1 MRFWLTLISLILLPI
16 GLAGALSAQGVV
28 DQQAALRD
36 AKAKAA
42 VAEQRSEALRQEASY
57 ATEAADRLIAQRAV
71 LGAEMDAATAQIAA
85 ANARMAIIAQRQAK
99 ARATLGAQS
108 EPILRLN
115 AALQQMTGR
124 PTALLLAQPGTR
136 QDYIHLRAVMAT
148 VDPFIRRRTAALRGQ
163 IAGQKELRSQEL
175 LALKSLADARTRLS
189 ERRTA
194 LAALEGDSR
203 SKAGELSAV
212 AAVEFEQAIAQ
223 GERARDL
230 VASIDTIRMSGEKA
244 QSLAALDGPLL
255 REPVNGRLGAPA
267 TKAYTLPA
275 GSKLVFGF
283 NELNQTGYRERGVR
297 LALAPSA
304 SVRAPAAGKISFAGN
319 YRSYGQIVII
329 EHGKGWTTLIT
340 NLASLSVAQ
349 GASVLQ
355 GSVLGRAKAD
365 QGEITVELRR
375 NGRTMDLAALLS

>member
-1 MRFWLTLISLILLPI
+1 MRFWITSLTLITLPFA
-16 GLAGALSAQGVV
+16 LATALFAQGVV
-28 DQQAALRD
+28 DQQAALRE

-57 ATEAADRLIAQRAV
+57 ATEATDRLIAQRAV

-85 ANARMAIIAQRQAK
+85 ANARIAIIGQRQVQQ
-99 ARATLGAQS
+99 RSQLGMRS

-124 PTALLLAQPGTR
+124 PTALLMAQPGSR
-136 QDYIHLRAVMAT
+136 RDYIHLRAVMAT
-148 VDPFIRRRTAALRGQ
+148 VEPIIRARTAALRGQ
-163 IAGQKELRSQEL
+163 IAAQKELRGQEL
-175 LALKSLADARTRLS
+175 LALKSLADARTKLS

-203 SKAGELSAV
+203 SKAGALSAD

-230 VASIDTIRMSGEKA
+230 VASIDTSRMSGEKA
-244 QSLAALDGPLL
+244 QSLAALEGPVL
-255 REPVNGRLGAPA
+255 REPVTGQTAP
-267 TKAYTLPA
+267 TGNKAYNLPVD
-275 GSKLVFGF
+275 GKLVFGF
-283 NELNQTGYRERGVR
+283 NELNSTGYRERGVR
-297 LALAPSA
+297 LALSPSA
-304 SVRAPAAGKISFAGN
+304 SVRAPAAGRIRFAGT

-329 EHGKGWTTLIT
+329 EHGGGWTTLIT
-340 NLASLSVAQ
+340 NLASLSVAE

-355 GSVLGRAKAD
+355 GTVLGKTRVD
-365 QGEITVELRR
+365 QPEITLELRR
-375 NGRTMDLAALLS
+375 KGRVMDLAALM